1 MRRIVVEWSVN
12 EAIKKIKDREI
23 ERLKTSETGDNSE
36 LIKKAQFTELINRLE
51 TLKKIK
57 SFEVLHILRFD
68 SSETAAIFR
77 LEPKDNSLEVEEL
90 LKSLLQN
97 LNVEYQLLEQDR
109 GACIYFIKGKT
120 VQPSSGTPNRRG
132 MYPLLPFAVRDG
144 KVRVTLVGD
153 DEQVKEFLENR
164 EG

>member
-23 ERLKTSETGDNSE
+23 ERPKTSETGDNSE
-36 LIKKAQFTELINRLE
+36 LINKAQFTLLNRLE

-77 LEPKDNSLEVEEL
+77 LEA
-90 LKSLLQN
+90 Q
-97 LNVEYQLLEQDR
+97 
-109 GACIYFIKGKT
+109 G
-120 VQPSSGTPNRRG
+120 
-132 MYPLLPFAVRDG
+132 
-144 KVRVTLVGD
+144 
-153 DEQVKEFLENR
+153 
-164 EG
+164 

>member
-23 ERLKTSETGDNSE
+23 ERPKTSETGDNSE
-36 LIKKAQFTELINRLE
+36 LIKKAQFTLLNRLE

-77 LEPKDNSLEVEEL
+77 LEA
-90 LKSLLQN
+90 Q
-97 LNVEYQLLEQDR
+97 
-109 GACIYFIKGKT
+109 G
-120 VQPSSGTPNRRG
+120 
-132 MYPLLPFAVRDG
+132 
-144 KVRVTLVGD
+144 
-153 DEQVKEFLENR
+153 
-164 EG
+164 